1 TRNEDG
7 NAAAPDQEDA
17 FEYEPAGPVP
27 STSTPEKRPSTSAP
41 SVPVAGP
48 STPSSSNASRG
59 AHQGRGRGRG
69 ASHGNRTHYQQAF
82 LTPQGG
88 VSRNPP
94 PGSGP
99 STPKR
104 NHKRPRSNDH
114 LDTPAASFVPFS
126 YNPPLAPQ
134 TSIGTA
140 HNDTA
145 ITTNNNKTQNSLP
158 TTTQLV
164 SLPRSSPSRL
174 ALFILIVPRAYHNA
188 SINLFT
194 SRTTFPVWF
203 AHVWIR
209 LQLPLPRLLSI
220 STPWSLNSTRLLS
233 PPQPLDHA
241 PRPLVLLSSLPLDQ
255 IYATS
260 CSSSPSLAQD
270 STLTLPS
277 VRSSPL
283 SHTALGSH
291 FSFGPLLCPLSPAS
305 FIIIIVALQ
314 FPVFCALLLL
324 HPSPSLIFYLL
335 SPSHCL
341 SFRSSAS
348 PESNF
353 ITIFFLL
360 RGTPT
365 RIPWCFP
372 AAAIA
377 PSETVDLFR
386 LLRPDDVSW
395 TYARTVTR
403 ADGTSH
409 TSARRLDSIWG
420 SPALLPLVYSTTVLS
435 TSSDHRAVGVSFL
448 LTGCNTDPSQSSPPL
463 ESHLYASRRPWSLH
477 PGLWDNPNFL
487 PALEAFARCYN
498 PPVDPSILSPSTSW
512 NLFHISLLAFL
523 QPLARSIGQEQL
535 AARHDLVTAQR
546 DLDQLNIREPDA
558 ARRLPSLLLRWRSA
572 LGATQSSENLRPGG
586 HTTAAALRAGSWLFS
601 TFASAASRSF
611 PPLRVTG
618 GFARTSSAKLAAL
631 SDFYSSL
638 FSARPAPSLPD
649 SSLLLRSI
657 QLRLDEPA
665 TRALNTPFSLEE
677 VFHALRSANR
687 HSSAGPDG
695 ITYRVYLATF
705 SAAGPRLQDLANF
718 LGSSPIWPVSARTI
732 LLPKA
737 GDPSDIANYRPITI
751 TNACVRVI
759 SRLVSS
765 RLLRFGSQLLPWT
778 QAAFLPGRRSALVAG
793 VIHGLSDL
801 LLLPPSPLTPPAF
814 FIISLDQRKAY
825 DRVLR
830 TWLFAVLRTVNFPPL
845 LLGVLKA
852 LYSQPSTRISA
863 LGSMGP
869 VIDLLCGVLQ
879 GDPSSCFLYNLSL
892 QPLFDLLLTLGI
904 GVDIPHLGLLSA
916 LAFADDCLL
925 FVEASSRGLTQ
936 LATLFSCLGSYSAA
950 AGAALNLGKSSFW
963 LLGTP
968 SATNRPFADQISSA
982 LSAYGLAHAG
992 SAGPSSHLGHPLP
1005 SADASSPHPHTLLFS
1020 RLSSI
1025 KVRGACF
1032 RTMGVDVLSRV
1043 TNTNKYLGARL
1054 WHTIAVGPLPY
1065 SFASLYFDAVNS
1077 YIQGASSV
1085 LLSQSFLTRPIS
1097 HGGLNLID
1105 PDAMASA
1112 LSVSFLRRYLLE
1124 PDQIG
1129 GWLRAGLTTYLAY
1142 RHGVPPAVLLIRT
1155 GKAFGRLRH
1164 WSTRND
1170 GFLGRLTHALAHV
1183 DLGIH
1188 ESPQYPWA
1196 GVPSSNL
1203 TPWALQRV
1211 GLLR

>member
-1 TRNEDG
+1 
-7 NAAAPDQEDA
+7 
-17 FEYEPAGPVP
+17 
-27 STSTPEKRPSTSAP
+27 
-41 SVPVAGP
+41 
-48 STPSSSNASRG
+48 
-59 AHQGRGRGRG
+59 
-69 ASHGNRTHYQQAF
+69 
-82 LTPQGG
+82 
-88 VSRNPP
+88 
-94 PGSGP
+94 
-99 STPKR
+99 
-104 NHKRPRSNDH
+104 DH

-220 STPWSLNSTRLLS
+220 STPCTSPSGRSSAPSAPPPSSSSLS
-233 PPQPLDHA
+233 PSNSQSSVPSSSSTPPPRSSSTSSARPTVSPSAPPLRLN
-241 PRPLVLLSSLPLDQ
+241 P
-255 IYATS
+255 T
-260 CSSSPSLAQD
+260 SSPSSSFSVVSLNCGAGGLRARLFEISRASSHLLTTANVICLQECHLSSTVAWNDSKALQDALRVSSAPPFRALLGRDTGIIVRDPTLQLSRYGFGDRWTFALLTSTDPVFAHSPHLAVWSIHGPFD
-270 STLTLPS
+270 PAAWTPICDAIRRFSTPANTPIIIAADWNS
-277 VRSSPL
+277 VPD
-283 SHTALGSH
+283 
-291 FSFGPLLCPLSPAS
+291 PLLD
-305 FIIIIVALQ
+305 
-314 FPVFCALLLL
+314 
-324 HPSPSLIFYLL
+324 SL
-335 SPSHCL
+335 
-341 SFRSSAS
+341 
-348 PESNF
+348 
-353 ITIFFLL
+353 T
-360 RGTPT
+360 GTPT